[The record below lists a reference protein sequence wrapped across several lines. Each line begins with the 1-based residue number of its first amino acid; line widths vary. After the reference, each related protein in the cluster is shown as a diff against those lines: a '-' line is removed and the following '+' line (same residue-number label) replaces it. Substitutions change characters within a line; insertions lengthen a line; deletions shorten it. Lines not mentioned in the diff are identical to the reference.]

1 MKGRRWA
8 GKEVEI
14 AGEGKQEG
22 KLWQICRTQEAWLIL
37 VSHQWDTEVFC
48 TAAVNPFN
56 VS

>member
-1 MKGRRWA
+1 MKGRKWA

-48 TAAVNPFN
+48 TAVVNPFN